1 MFAEVEMGEDS
12 RLDQIQSEIAQSSQ
26 LAQLDWPKR
35 SAALER
41 LESLGVSGSRR
52 VAMYYARQDRTISRD
67 DVLPF
72 LNMLKSIGIAG
83 DLDLIVQSP
92 GGDGMAAE
100 MLLDLCRKHC
110 AGHFRVVVPL
120 YAKSAA
126 TLLALGADEIVM
138 GESSELGPI
147 DAQVFIIQDNQVQQV
162 SADHF
167 LRARNEAMKEL
178 ASGQPERIQAAQI
191 QLALLSPAF
200 LQHCEDLVSFSRD
213 FAGKQLRTHMFRVE
227 HSADPSTWDERIGGI
242 VTNLTSSSKHLL
254 HGRMITA
261 QDIRHDDDLKHLKV
275 RELDS
280 NDPYWTALNEL
291 LLRTEIV
298 LRSNNIGKILFAR
311 DCQLLG
317 A

>member
-1 MFAEVEMGEDS
+1 
-12 RLDQIQSEIAQSSQ
+12 
-26 LAQLDWPKR
+26 
-35 SAALER
+35 
-41 LESLGVSGSRR
+41 
-52 VAMYYARQDRTISRD
+52 MYYSRQDRTISLD

-72 LNMLKSIGIAG
+72 LNMLKSIGAAG

-100 MLLDLCRKHC
+100 KLLDLCRKHC
-110 AGHFRVVVPL
+110 AGRLRVVVPL

-167 LRARNEAMKEL
+167 LRARNEATNDL
-178 ASGQPERIQAAQI
+178 ASDQPERILAAQI

-200 LQHCEDLVSFSRD
+200 LQHCEDLMAFSKD
-213 FAGKQLRTHMFRVE
+213 FAGKQLRTHMFRTE
-227 HSADPSTWDERIGGI
+227 HAADASTWDERIRGI
-242 VTNLTSSSKHLL
+242 ITNLTSSSKHLL

-261 QDIRHDDDLKHLKV
+261 QDIQRDDDLKHLKV
-275 RELDS
+275 IELDS

-298 LRSNNIGKILFAR
+298 LLSNKIGKILFAR
-311 DCQLLG
+311 DFQLLG